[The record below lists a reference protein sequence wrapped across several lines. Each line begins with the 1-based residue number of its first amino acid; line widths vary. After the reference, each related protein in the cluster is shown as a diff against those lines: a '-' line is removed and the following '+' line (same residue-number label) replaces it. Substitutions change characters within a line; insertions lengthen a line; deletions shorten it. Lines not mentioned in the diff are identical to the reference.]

1 MSADTSR
8 WQKFRETGLKNLLAP
23 AALVLLYIFFGIFG
37 RNFFSYNTLIN
48 ILDSSYY
55 IGFIAI
61 GVTFVIITG
70 GIDLSVGTVMM
81 CAAIIGGT
89 ALKTWGWPMWASLVL
104 ILAIGTAFG
113 FFNGLMVSR
122 LKLPPF
128 IATLGTMMI
137 SMGVG
142 SIVSNVRSAT
152 FPTRSSPDGWFKS
165 IFKFISDDNRSIPT
179 GAIVLIVVVVVA
191 YIILT
196 KTKMGRYIFAIGSN
210 KEAARLSG
218 VNVKRWEMMA
228 YVVAGITAGIGGIAF
243 AAVYT
248 TVMPAQGQGFEL
260 FAIAGA
266 VIGGTSL
273 SGGIGSVFGT
283 LIGVYIMS
291 VLRTGLP
298 SMDLQAHYQTFF
310 TGVVVIGAVLLDI
323 YRNKRAA
330 EVRILTPADLYKTS
344 MIEKTDELKQ
354 ALSVAKQEN
363 NKERVSELNSEITAA
378 RAELKKTFA
387 AMKAEEKVEV
397 ARIHGEERA
406 AEREFHALLKRESE
420 ESPTG

>member
-1 MSADTSR
+1 MSDIANKSMGDR
-8 WQKFRETGLKNLLAP
+8 IREIGMQKFLAP
-23 AALVLLYIFFGIFG
+23 AALVILYIFFGIFG
-37 RNFFSYNTLIN
+37 RNFFSFTSLVN
-48 ILDSSYY
+48 ILDASYY

-89 ALKTWGWPMWASLVL
+89 AYKSWGWPMWLAL
-104 ILAIGTAFG
+104 ILIMVVATSFG
-113 FFNGLMVSR
+113 FFNGIMVSR

-137 SMGVG
+137 SMGIG

-152 FPTRSSPDGWFKS
+152 YPTRSEADGWFKS
-165 IFKFISDDNRSIPT
+165 IFKYLGEDGTTIPT
-179 GAIVLIVVVVVA
+179 GFIVLIVTATIA
-191 YIILT
+191 YLILT
-196 KTKMGRYIFAIGSN
+196 KTKMGRYIFAVGSN

-218 VNVKRWEMMA
+218 VDVRKWEMMA
-228 YVVAGITAGIGGIAF
+228 YAVSGMTAGIGGIAF

-260 FAIAGA
+260 YAIAGA

-273 SGGIGSVFGT
+273 SGGVGSVFGT

-291 VLRTGLP
+291 TLRVGLP

-310 TGVVVIGAVLLDI
+310 TGVVVIGAVLLDL
-323 YRNKRAA
+323 YRNKRAS
-330 EVRILTPADLYKTS
+330 EVRILGPAEIYRNAEMVKINRLK
-344 MIEKTDELKQ
+344 EELAELSGSDANVKKNEIA
-354 ALSVAKQEN
+354 AL
-363 NKERVSELNSEITAA
+363 
-378 RAELKKTFA
+378 RAEMKSTYSRMKKEDKA
-387 AMKAEEKVEV
+387 EKKRILAEEK
-397 ARIHGEERA
+397 A
-406 AEREFHALLKRESE
+406 AEKAFHQDLKN
-420 ESPTG
+420 G

>member
-1 MSADTSR
+1 M
-8 WQKFRETGLKNLLAP
+8 KNLFSEKSLQKLMAP
-23 AALVLLYIFFGIFG
+23 AALVILYLFFGFFG
-37 RNFFSYNTLIN
+37 RNFFSYATLVN
-48 ILDSSYY
+48 IFDASYY

-81 CAAIIGGT
+81 CASIIGGT
-89 ALKTWGWPMWASLVL
+89 AYRTWGWPMEASLLL
-104 ILAIGTAFG
+104 ILLVGTLFG

-152 FPTRSSPDGWFKS
+152 FPTRAGEDGWFKN
-165 IFKFISDDNRSIPT
+165 IFKIITEDYNSIPT
-179 GAIVLIVVVVVA
+179 GAVVLLIVALIA

-196 KTKMGRYIFAIGSN
+196 KTRMGRYIFAIGSN

-218 VNVKRWEMMA
+218 INVKKWEMMA
-228 YVVAGITAGIGGIAF
+228 YVTSGVCAGIGGIAF
-243 AAVYT
+243 PAVYT

-260 FAIAGA
+260 YAIAAA

-283 LIGVYIMS
+283 LIGVYIIS
-291 VLRTGLP
+291 VLRSGLP
-298 SMDLQAHYQTFF
+298 AMDLQAHYQTFF

-323 YRNKRAA
+323 YRNKKAS
-330 EVRILTPADLYKTS
+330 EVRVLSAADVYREDVN
-344 MIEKTDELKQ
+344 EKIRDLKQRLSSAGDEEIKEIKNEIAELKQ
-354 ALSVAKQEN
+354 
-363 NKERVSELNSEITAA
+363 ERNREFRKMKSEQKHTQAQVKREERQADE
-378 RAELKKTFA
+378 ELK
-387 AMKAEEKVEV
+387 
-397 ARIHGEERA
+397 RQ
-406 AEREFHALLKRESE
+406 LKDESE
-420 ESPTG
+420 E

>member
-1 MSADTSR
+1 MSDIGIHKSMSDKIKEIGM
-8 WQKFRETGLKNLLAP
+8 QKFLAP
-23 AALVLLYIFFGIFG
+23 AALVILYIFFGIFG
-37 RNFFSYNTLIN
+37 RNFFSYTSLVN
-48 ILDSSYY
+48 ILDASYY

-70 GIDLSVGTVMM
+70 GIDLSCGTVMM

-89 ALKTWGWPMWASLVL
+89 AYKSWGWPMWLAL
-104 ILAIGTAFG
+104 ITIMIVATAFG
-113 FFNGLMVSR
+113 FFNGIMVSR

-152 FPTRSSPDGWFKS
+152 YPIRSEADGWFKS
-165 IFKFISDDNRSIPT
+165 IFKYLGEDGLTIPT
-179 GAIVLIVVVVVA
+179 GFIVLIVTA
-191 YIILT
+191 TIAFLILT
-196 KTKMGRYIFAIGSN
+196 KTKMGRYTFAVGSN

-218 VNVKRWEMMA
+218 VDVKKWEMMA
-228 YVVAGITAGIGGIAF
+228 YVVSGVMSGIGAIAF

-260 FAIAGA
+260 YAIAGA

-273 SGGIGSVFGT
+273 SGGVGSVFGT

-291 VLRTGLP
+291 SLRVGLP

-310 TGVVVIGAVLLDI
+310 TGVVVIGAVLLDL
-323 YRNKRAA
+323 YRNKRAS
-330 EVRILTPADLYKTS
+330 EVRILSPADTYRNTEMAKVNRRKEELSDLGGSELTAAKNEVATLRGEIRVNYGRMKREDTF
-344 MIEKTDELKQ
+344 EKKRVLAEEKAATKALRQELKQ
-354 ALSVAKQEN
+354 
-363 NKERVSELNSEITAA
+363 
-378 RAELKKTFA
+378 
-387 AMKAEEKVEV
+387 
-397 ARIHGEERA
+397 G
-406 AEREFHALLKRESE
+406 
-420 ESPTG
+420 